1 MAPAYVLKRHHYL
14 DATAEVVFDAG
25 QEGMPDWNRSHA
37 AVSETKV
44 QSDVPVRLLSRLAQ
58 VVEGSLRSSVLAKDD
73 ESCFRKAALG
83 VVEVEL
89 MSRKSVRKLCLLAVA
104 EDALVNFVEGYMA
117 EAATG
122 HWALKRPS
130 RPQTGRSG
138 AQTW

>member
-1 MAPAYVLKRHHYL
+1 MAPAYVLKRRHYS

-25 QEGMPDWNRSHA
+25 LEGMPDWNRSHA

-44 QSDVPVRLLSRLAQ
+44 QSDVPARLLSRLVP
-58 VVEGSLRSSVLAKDD
+58 VVEGSLWSFALAKDD
-73 ESCFRKAALG
+73 ESCFQKAASG

-117 EAATG
+117 EGATG
-122 HWALKRPS
+122 H
-130 RPQTGRSG
+130 
-138 AQTW
+138 